1 MAKLNIFQ
9 QVRELENWRATAFA
23 LTLTER
29 MYPNYQLFCE
39 ITGFA
44 DANVA
49 RNLLNLLWD
58 WIAAPRSKINFE
70 VQLLKLEEVTPEP
83 RDFDNYGVF
92 PALDFVVSLESV
104 VNQISGEDAQGAVVI
119 SKVSQGC
126 VESYIEATAETEL
139 DNEFI
144 KQHPLM
150 QWEREFQQDLL
161 NLLAGDLKRN
171 RDTVNRLRE
180 EACQE
185 GISNIGIEISE

>member
-44 DANVA
+44 DASVA
-49 RNLLNLLWD
+49 RHLLNLLWD
-58 WIAAPRSKINFE
+58 WIAVTRSKINFE

-83 RDFDNYGVF
+83 RSFDNYGVF

-104 VNQISGEDAQGAVVI
+104 VNQISGEDAQGAVVV

-126 VESYIEATAETEL
+126 VESYIEATAEEEL
-139 DNEFI
+139 DNETI
-144 KQHPLM
+144 KHHPLM
-150 QWEREFQQDLL
+150 QWERDFQQDLI
-161 NLLAGDLKRN
+161 NLLTSDMKRN
-171 RDTVNRLRE
+171 RETVNRLRD
-180 EACQE
+180 EASLE
-185 GISNIGIEISE
+185 GISNIGIEISK